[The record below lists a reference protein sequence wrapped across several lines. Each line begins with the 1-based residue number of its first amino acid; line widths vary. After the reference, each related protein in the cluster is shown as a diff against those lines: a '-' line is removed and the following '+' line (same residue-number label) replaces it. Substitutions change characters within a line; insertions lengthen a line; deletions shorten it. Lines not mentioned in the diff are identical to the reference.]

1 MVIGGD
7 ENKDQTITWQDAGI
21 AYREIMNRAFGSEN
35 TKNEWMYIAMNMS
48 SGTSQPF
55 LRVLDEAKAMSYL
68 TDGFGMKIM
77 NKGYQGGGH
86 DDSHGDYGFVGT
98 QQGGVEDFNTLIDE
112 GLKYG
117 IKNGVHINATE
128 FALDGFETEEENL
141 TKKDGELVG
150 AWGWFDKAFHVNK
163 SAEVANGDLERRL
176 DDFEEKVP
184 NLDFFYVDVYQSG
197 SNFNATEFVR
207 YMNENGASVGTEALG
222 DFNQLIN
229 FVHWNTDMYYS
240 TGGGQSEVLKFVTHG
255 VGDLA
260 APDRALLGAL
270 MPGVAD
276 WRNVNDFNEGER
288 VFYRNNP
295 GLFTA

>member
-112 GLKYG
+112 GLKYLSL
-117 IKNGVHINATE
+117 IHI
-128 FALDGFETEEENL
+128 
-141 TKKDGELVG
+141 
-150 AWGWFDKAFHVNK
+150 
-163 SAEVANGDLERRL
+163 
-176 DDFEEKVP
+176 
-184 NLDFFYVDVYQSG
+184 
-197 SNFNATEFVR
+197 
-207 YMNENGASVGTEALG
+207 
-222 DFNQLIN
+222 
-229 FVHWNTDMYYS
+229 
-240 TGGGQSEVLKFVTHG
+240 SEPTR
-255 VGDLA
+255 
-260 APDRALLGAL
+260 P
-270 MPGVAD
+270 
-276 WRNVNDFNEGER
+276 
-288 VFYRNNP
+288 
-295 GLFTA
+295 